1 MRVDRRL
8 NRAVLTERQLYFAEC
23 WSNFCHKNSP
33 DSDRVGYSNV
43 LNTVQELLFLYGMED
58 RFHADKKRRRV
69 ATELLELL
77 QEDRVVKSPEFKG
90 IPDQLIKL
98 LPPGVLEDPTKSPVE
113 KRPRLIRSLCGQL
126 AHITEDSYVP
136 AALQLLE
143 QQLIMADPLDPES
156 AQEIHALANGIMSV
170 LLTRGMTLTECYLLY
185 INIFRNGV
193 TSSAEFPDAFNSFR
207 QKLITP
213 TEKVTVRMF
222 ITSEKLY
229 TLLNQH
235 GPSLEFNGCLFRPI
249 SSDQPRTRF
258 SVSVDIPVS
267 SMSDTSARNMAGQML
282 RESLDVIAYMA
293 GKGNIT
299 LQKHFTIIRG
309 EEENEVPRFDNE
321 IEANADRLTDEEF
334 ARFMV
339 AMNRLFT
346 DTPDVSRKKISSAF
360 RFFRNGIE
368 SQGQES
374 RFTAYWSALESLT
387 LGVAPGTPSHEE
399 HVISV
404 VEPCMVLDYVVKQL
418 FSLRQVLRFL
428 VREPGTT
435 LTTPGITSFTLGQLY
450 AFLRDE
456 SHAAVLQ
463 ADLRQYPYV
472 MYRVRK
478 LAEIIASHE
487 KMANKLTLHAE
498 KVTRHLHRLYLL
510 RNIIVHNA
518 GTSPHIEL
526 LTVNLEH
533 YLRATIGALFS
544 IVVVHPTVSSAEE
557 AFTRCQFTSES
568 VIKELNPYWKVVEKK
583 AISDLDKAL
592 SEGRISRGDTLLVK
606 WLDAHS

>member
-1 MRVDRRL
+1 M
-8 NRAVLTERQLYFAEC
+8 
-23 WSNFCHKNSP
+23 
-33 DSDRVGYSNV
+33 
-43 LNTVQELLFLYGMED
+43 
-58 RFHADKKRRRV
+58 

-77 QEDRVVKSPEFKG
+77 QEDRVLSSPVFNG
-90 IPDQLIKL
+90 IPEQLIKL
-98 LPPGVLEDPTKSPVE
+98 LPLDFLEDPTKSPIE
-113 KRPRLIRSLCGQL
+113 KRPRLIRSLCVQL
-126 AHITEDSYVP
+126 THITESHYVP
-136 AALQLLE
+136 KALQLLE
-143 QQLIMADPLDPES
+143 QQLFMAEPLDAES

-193 TSSAEFPDAFNSFR
+193 TSLTEFPFAFSSFR

-213 TEKVTVRMF
+213 TEEVTVRMF

-229 TLLNQH
+229 MLLDQQ
-235 GPSLEFNGCLFRPI
+235 GPSLQFNGCLFRPI
-249 SSDQPRTRF
+249 ADVQPRTRF
-258 SVSVDIPVS
+258 SLSVDIPVS

-299 LQKHFTIIRG
+299 VQKHFTIIRG
-309 EEENEVPRFDNE
+309 EVETEVSRFENE

-334 ARFMV
+334 ARFML
-339 AMNRLFT
+339 AMNQLFT

-418 FSLRQVLRFL
+418 FSLRQVLHFL
-428 VREPGTT
+428 MREPQIAIRTT
-435 LTTPGITSFTLGQLY
+435 EIALLPLGQLY
-450 AFLRDE
+450 ALLRDE
-456 SHAAVLQ
+456 NRAAALQ
-463 ADLRQYPYV
+463 ADLRHYPYV

-478 LAEIIASHE
+478 LAEIIASPE
-487 KMANKLTLHAE
+487 KMAHKLTLHAE

-510 RNIIVHNA
+510 RNVIVHNA

-568 VIKELNPYWKVVEKK
+568 VLKELNPLWKIEEKK
-583 AISDLDKAL
+583 TISAL
-592 SEGRISRGDTLLVK
+592 EKGLREGTIFRGDTLLLK
-606 WLDAHS
+606 WLDAHI

>member
-1 MRVDRRL
+1 
-8 NRAVLTERQLYFAEC
+8 
-23 WSNFCHKNSP
+23 
-33 DSDRVGYSNV
+33 
-43 LNTVQELLFLYGMED
+43 
-58 RFHADKKRRRV
+58 
-69 ATELLELL
+69 
-77 QEDRVVKSPEFKG
+77 
-90 IPDQLIKL
+90 
-98 LPPGVLEDPTKSPVE
+98 
-113 KRPRLIRSLCGQL
+113 
-126 AHITEDSYVP
+126 
-136 AALQLLE
+136 
-143 QQLIMADPLDPES
+143 
-156 AQEIHALANGIMSV
+156 
-170 LLTRGMTLTECYLLY
+170 
-185 INIFRNGV
+185 
-193 TSSAEFPDAFNSFR
+193 
-207 QKLITP
+207 
-213 TEKVTVRMF
+213 
-222 ITSEKLY
+222 
-229 TLLNQH
+229 
-235 GPSLEFNGCLFRPI
+235 
-249 SSDQPRTRF
+249 
-258 SVSVDIPVS
+258 
-267 SMSDTSARNMAGQML
+267 
-282 RESLDVIAYMA
+282 
-293 GKGNIT
+293 
-299 LQKHFTIIRG
+299 
-309 EEENEVPRFDNE
+309 
-321 IEANADRLTDEEF
+321 
-334 ARFMV
+334 MV

-418 FSLRQVLRFL
+418 FSLRQVLHFL

-435 LTTPGITSFTLGQLY
+435 LTTPGIASFTLGQLY

-456 SHAAVLQ
+456 NHAAALQ

-478 LAEIIASHE
+478 LAEIIASPE

-544 IVVVHPTVSSAEE
+544 IVVVHPTVCSAEE

-583 AISDLDKAL
+583 AISELDKAL